1 MVEIVKFITIT
12 TVSVC
17 VVNLIK
23 KLDEDFN
30 NMSYIYGL
38 IMGGIIC
45 VLYSI

>member
-1 MVEIVKFITIT
+1 MIEIVKFITIT

-38 IMGGIIC
+38 TMGSIIC
-45 VLYSI
+45 GLYSI

>member
-1 MVEIVKFITIT
+1 MVEIVKFITII

-17 VVNLIK
+17 AVNLIK

-38 IMGGIIC
+38 IVGSFIC
-45 VLYSI
+45 GLYSI

>member
-1 MVEIVKFITIT
+1 MIEIVKFITIT

-30 NMSYIYGL
+30 NMSYIRTNNGQYYMWF
-38 IMGGIIC
+38 I
-45 VLYSI
+45 